1 MCNPRRVEVTATRQV
16 AQAWEREVR
25 RTASRSASVTGEARI
40 RQALDASV
48 GAPALHALE
57 RVLEHG
63 FPGWSAHGDGYRHDV
78 EGGYV
83 VYSPEDRVLEIV
95 ATASGVVE
103 GRGEAVERVE
113 GRFEGEV
120 QATGEGGYYD
130 DGYGGRTEEWGR
142 EQARLAAEAQL
153 GAATQARLRE
163 VTEAAEAERAGTVQ
177 GEAERAAAAD
187 LARRGD
193 ELRAALEIAAAA
205 RVSGVGVRARQAFH
219 RLLARAY
226 RDVLLAL
233 ARRRGAEV
241 VTCDDSGDV
250 LEIELLLRE

>member
-25 RTASRSASVTGEARI
+25 RTAARSASITGEARI

-57 RVLEHG
+57 RVLEQG
-63 FPGWSAHGDGYRHDV
+63 MPGWIAHEDGYRHDV

-83 VYSPEDRVLEIV
+83 LYSPDDRVLQIV
-95 ATASGVVE
+95 ATASGIAD

-113 GRFEGEV
+113 GHFEGEV
-120 QATGEGGYYD
+120 RATGDARYYD
-130 DGYGGRTEEWGR
+130 DGYAGRTEAWGR

-153 GAATQARLRE
+153 AAAARARLQE
-163 VTEAAEAERAGTVQ
+163 VAEAAEAERAGTVQ
-177 GEAERAAAAD
+177 SEAERAAAAD
-187 LARRGD
+187 LARRSE
-193 ELRAALEIAAAA
+193 ELRATLEAAAAA
-205 RVSGVGVRARQAFH
+205 RVSAVGVRARQAFH

-226 RDVLLAL
+226 KDVLLAL

-241 VTCDDSGDV
+241 VTCDDSGDF
-250 LEIELLLRE
+250 LDIELLLPE